1 MTVPTAREDVLSLET
16 ASESS
21 VFTVSELVD
30 EESIDKRPHAAPV
43 HHSTYYFEDEHIKLQ
58 AEDTLFRVHAYLFER
73 ESDKGK
79 NLVEYARVAEDR
91 LVVIEDATVKDIERL
106 CEVLYCRS
114 VLCVFFVHSLAH
126 AALARYSP
134 PLTSKDEWISVLH
147 LAHRWD
153 FATMRSLAI
162 DHLTR
167 LATPVD
173 RVVLGHMYDVR
184 HWLLP
189 AYQEIC
195 EDEAWLSDE
204 EGRRLGIDDVLKIGR
219 ARHALRSNDPSDK
232 TKSALVREIF
242 GHFGADVEAVDLS
255 VVVPGHVLP
264 SASEDV
270 HVSSLSAERCTT
282 LKEAIALVEQ
292 AQLEAQHVAAAI
304 EPLKADAQRAV
315 DKIHMCRN
323 NGWTVGHQDQANFDR
338 SQSGLPIFAELEE
351 CERAKVGKAQA
362 ALLALLLTQ
371 SVHEHV
377 NL

>member
-1 MTVPTAREDVLSLET
+1 VPFSLACSASDMTVPTAREDVLSLGT

-21 VFTVSELVD
+21 VLTVSELVD
-30 EESIDKRPHAAPV
+30 EESIDKRLHSTPV
-43 HHSTYYFEDEHIKLQ
+43 HHNTYYFEDEHIKLQ
-58 AEDTLFRVHAYLFER
+58 AEDTLFHVHAYLFER
-73 ESDKGK
+73 EWDKCK
-79 NLVEYARVAEDR
+79 TLVEHARVAEDR
-91 LVVIEDATVKDIERL
+91 LVMIEDATVKDIERF

-114 VLCVFFVHSLAH
+114 VLCVFFIHSLAH
-126 AALARYSP
+126 AALARYSSISP

-195 EDEAWLSDE
+195 EYEAWLSDE
-204 EGRRLGIDDVLKIGR
+204 EGRRLGINDVLKIGR
-219 ARHALRSNDPSDK
+219 VRHALRSSDASDK

-242 GHFGADVEAVDLS
+242 GHFGVNVEAVDLS

-264 SASEDV
+264 SASKDV
-270 HVSSLSAERCTT
+270 HVSFLSAEQCTT

-292 AQLEAQHVAAAI
+292 AQLGAHHVAAAI

-315 DKIHMCRN
+315 DKIYMCRN
-323 NGWTVGHQDQANFDR
+323 TVDR
-338 SQSGLPIFAELEE
+338 WPSGP
-351 CERAKVGKAQA
+351 
-362 ALLALLLTQ
+362 
-371 SVHEHV
+371 S
-377 NL
+377 

>member
-1 MTVPTAREDVLSLET
+1 MTVPAAREDVLSLGT

-21 VFTVSELVD
+21 VFTVSED
-30 EESIDKRPHAAPV
+30 EESIDKRLHSASV
-43 HHSTYYFEDEHIKLQ
+43 HHSTYYLEDEHIKLQ

-73 ESDKGK
+73 ESNKGRAF
-79 NLVEYARVAEDR
+79 VERARVAEVS
-91 LVVIEDATVKDIERL
+91 LVVIEDATAKDMERF
-106 CEVLYCRS
+106 CDVLYCRS

-126 AALARYSP
+126 AALARYSSSSP
-134 PLTSKDEWISVLH
+134 PLTSKNEWISVLH

-167 LATPVD
+167 LATLVD
-173 RVVLGHMYDVR
+173 HVVLGHMYDVR

-219 ARHALRSNDPSDK
+219 ARHALRSSDPSDK

-242 GHFGADVEAVDLS
+242 GHFGANVEAVDLS

-264 SASEDV
+264 LASEDV
-270 HVSSLSAERCTT
+270 HLSSLSAERCTT

-292 AQLEAQHVAAAI
+292 AQLETHHVAAAI
-304 EPLKADAQRAV
+304 EPLKVDAQRAV
-315 DKIHMCRN
+315 DEMYMCHD

-338 SQSGLPIFAELEE
+338 SRLRLPIYAELEE

-362 ALLALLLTQ
+362 ALSALLPM
-371 SVHEHV
+371 
-377 NL
+377 